1 MDISFNDVVDTIHR
15 WNDAKSVSLPQF
27 VRPAV
32 IESPN
37 FMQESLIEEPIVNS
51 VIKSLYNI
59 YTGYILMAL
68 HMNEMVVGNRRVRD
82 MLGTVSTTSILSGG
96 AESFMDPFTLA
107 KGLSAGIEEFEPNV
121 GGSIQSTKHVQDAR
135 TEMPISSGR
144 QMEVKFD
151 AGSGREPITVM
162 LNVKFNTRL
171 IPDQVV
177 DYLVN
182 ANFDLAMSKRW
193 LQMQSGEIKFFRDF
207 VFNLD
212 KLDRRANALKHDKNN
227 ALQDIFR
234 YQNNASFRQVF
245 KLAIDHNKSYNLA
258 NSVLMLDE
266 FTAKKYAKQSGFNF
280 DNLRDRKRFFAST
293 FNLFI
298 VLIDSRYSRVSI
310 YTNGIDQSA
319 SFSFNDMKS
328 AANSD
333 KMSIKEV
340 MEYFSK
346 GQQPRF

>member
-1 MDISFNDVVDTIHR
+1 
-15 WNDAKSVSLPQF
+15 
-27 VRPAV
+27 
-32 IESPN
+32 
-37 FMQESLIEEPIVNS
+37 
-51 VIKSLYNI
+51 
-59 YTGYILMAL
+59 
-68 HMNEMVVGNRRVRD
+68 
-82 MLGTVSTTSILSGG
+82 
-96 AESFMDPFTLA
+96 
-107 KGLSAGIEEFEPNV
+107 
-121 GGSIQSTKHVQDAR
+121 
-135 TEMPISSGR
+135 MPISSGR

-245 KLAIDHNKSYNLA
+245 KFAIDHNKSYNLA